1 MAALN
6 GKVYRPDVAHNDTTP
21 EAHYTR
27 DKTFGHFSEDGRAY
41 VVTDKNTPRPWVQY
55 LCNDKV
61 YVGVSNTAMG
71 FMRLANAEKV
81 TKHWEDGGNYIARLL
96 NSKRGLTVSADG
108 AEPCDFFDCADDL
121 VATMAPGK
129 VEFTGTVQ
137 NVSLRVTVTVPRE
150 EPAECWHV
158 SLTNQSAKSKKVAVS
173 FTQHIFYNQSTDTS
187 RIENGKYYIDRTD
200 GSTLLFTASRV
211 DSVTD
216 GIYHEKA
223 WNFQKA
229 SLHATFDLAAGS
241 SADWNTVIA
250 KWFPDGKLASS
261 EQAVCAYLDTDAFLA
276 EVAAVEQVLYRSYG
290 RNTCELP
297 DKNLERFINVWLKNQ
312 INLTFRYDRGG
323 MKLQVGY
330 RDGLQDSWGYMLI
343 DPKRAIEGVMFCLS
357 YMYPDGRCPRQISRF
372 NDEHD
377 VRDFSDSPIWAPIA
391 LNSYIRETGDF
402 EILNRVI
409 PFCGSDETATV
420 DEHIRRALDYMYRDR
435 AANGLV
441 RMRGGDWADG
451 LEGINKYGAD
461 ATSVWVTIAA
471 YYAQKMMA
479 DIYGAQGDAEKEA
492 EMLRR
497 NADYKQ
503 AVNTAGWD
511 GNWLCYAFFEDG
523 EPIGSSKNLEGKI
536 WLNPQTWGIFSG
548 IVDDP
553 DRIRRIDKAV
563 SRYLLTPFG
572 SLVLY
577 PPYVFY
583 GERNG
588 RLQNQMP
595 GTFLNSA
602 VYNHAA
608 SFKVF
613 ADVARGDYDDAYDSI
628 MRCLPNHPDNSD
640 TRRTSEPFAV
650 GNVYYGPDHQRQG
663 MNLFSW
669 FTATPSWLV
678 HGGYEEILGVKAGFR
693 GVEITPHVP
702 LDWQNYRVHKEYRG
716 TNYEIEFVRSD
727 EKGIFVD
734 GKKIDGT
741 VVFSNDPVCKVL
753 VKF

>member
-1 MAALN
+1 MATLP
-6 GKVYRPDVAHNDTTP
+6 GKEYRPDVAHNNTSP

-27 DKTFGHFSEDGRAY
+27 DKTFGHFSEDGCAY

-55 LCNDKV
+55 LCNDKI

-81 TKHWEDGGNYIARLL
+81 TKHWEDAGNYIARLL
-96 NSKRGLTVSADG
+96 NSKRGLSISVDG
-108 AEPCDFFDCADDL
+108 AEPCDFFDCAEDL
-121 VATMAPGK
+121 IATVSPGK
-129 VEFTGTVQ
+129 VEFSGTIQ
-137 NVSLRVTVTVPRE
+137 GVSLQVTVFVPRE

-158 SLTNQSAKSKKVAVS
+158 TLANPAAESKTVAVG
-173 FTQHIFYNQSTDTS
+173 FTQHIFYNQKTDTAS
-187 RIENGKYYIDRTD
+187 FADGKYYIKRTD
-200 GSTLLFTASRV
+200 GSTLLFTASQV
-211 DSVTD
+211 DSADD

-223 WNFQKA
+223 WDFQKVTLYATLTIGANA
-229 SLHATFDLAAGS
+229 SIH
-241 SADWNTVIA
+241 WNNVIA
-250 KWFPDGKLASS
+250 KWFPEGKLASS
-261 EQAVCAYLDTDAFLA
+261 EEAVSAYLDTDKFLA
-276 EVAAVEQVLYRSYG
+276 EVEAVREKLFRNYG

-323 MKLQVGY
+323 QKLMVGY

-343 DPKRAIEGVMFCLS
+343 DPERAVEGVVYCLS

-372 NDEHD
+372 NNEHD

-391 LNSYIRETGDF
+391 LNSYIRETGNF
-402 EILNRVI
+402 EILDRVI
-409 PFCGSDETATV
+409 PFCDSEETATV
-420 DEHIRRALDYMYRDR
+420 EEHIRRALDYMYRDR
-435 AANGLV
+435 ADNGIIRV
-441 RMRGGDWADG
+441 RDGDWADG
-451 LEGINKYGAD
+451 LGGINQYGAD
-461 ATSVWVTIAA
+461 ANSVWVTIAA
-471 YYAQKMMA
+471 YYAQSKMA
-479 DIYGAQGDAEKEA
+479 EIYEA
-492 EMLRR
+492 RGEEDKKNEMLRR
-497 NADYKQ
+497 NAEYKE
-503 AVNTAGWD
+503 AVNTVGWD
-511 GNWLCYAFFEDG
+511 GNWIRYGFFADG
-523 EPIGSSKNLEGKI
+523 EPIGSAQNLEGKI

-553 DRIRRIDKAV
+553 DRIRRIDKAI
-563 SRYLLTPFG
+563 SRYLLTPYG

-583 GERNG
+583 GARNG
-588 RLQNQMP
+588 RIQNQVP

-613 ADVARGDYDDAYDSI
+613 ADVARGDYDDAYDSM

-650 GNVYYGPDHQRQG
+650 GNVYYGPDHERQG

-678 HGGYEEILGVKAGFR
+678 HGGYEEILGVKAGFN

-702 LDWQNYRVHKEYRG
+702 VDWQSYKVHKEYRG

-727 EKGIFVD
+727 DKGIFVD
-734 GKKIDGT
+734 GQKIEGT
-741 VVFSNDPVCKVL
+741 SVRSDKPTCNVL

>member
-1 MAALN
+1 MPGLD
-6 GKVYRPDVAHNDTTP
+6 GKVYRPDVAHNNTTP
-21 EAHYTR
+21 EEHYNRT
-27 DKTFGHFSEDGRAY
+27 KTFGHFTEDGRSY
-41 VVTDKNTPRPWVQY
+41 VITDKKTPRPWIQY

-61 YVGVSNTAMG
+61 YAAVSGTAMG
-71 FMRLANAEKV
+71 FLRLANAEKV

-96 NSKRGLTVSADG
+96 NSKRGFALSVDG
-108 AEPCDFFDCADDL
+108 DEPSDFFDDCEDL
-121 VATMAPGK
+121 VATMTPGK
-129 VEFTGTVQ
+129 VEYAGTLKGISVKI
-137 NVSLRVTVTVPRE
+137 TVMIPRE
-150 EPAECWHV
+150 EPAECWHIT
-158 SLTNQSAKSKKVAVS
+158 LTNTEGGTKTVAMSFAQHLFYSKLNDTPSIEGGK
-173 FTQHIFYNQSTDTS
+173 FYS
-187 RIENGKYYIDRTD
+187 RTAEAT
-200 GSTLLFTASRV
+200 TLMTANRV
-211 DSVTD
+211 DDITVET
-216 GIYHEKA
+216 YHEKA
-223 WNFQKA
+223 WDFNKVTLKA
-229 SLHATFDLAAGS
+229 QATLAAGAS
-241 SADWNTVIA
+241 FDWNNVLA
-250 KWFPDGKLASS
+250 KWFYEGKLKSS
-261 EQAVCAYLDTDAFLA
+261 EEAVTAFLDSATFVA
-276 EVAAVEQVLYRSYG
+276 ESEAVLAKIERNYA
-290 RNTCELP
+290 RNTCSLP
-297 DKNLERFINVWLKNQ
+297 DKNMERFINYWLKNQ
-312 INLTFRYDRGG
+312 IDLTFRYDRGG
-323 MKLQVGY
+323 QKLMVGY
-330 RDGLQDSWGYMLI
+330 RDGLQDSWGYMLV
-343 DPKRAIEGVMFCLS
+343 DPNRAIDGVIFCLS

-402 EILNRVI
+402 GVLDRVI

-420 DEHIRRALDYMYRDR
+420 EEHIWRALDFMYCDR

-479 DIYGAQGDAEKEA
+479 EVYEAMGNEEKKN

-497 NADYKQ
+497 NADYKE

-523 EPIGSSKNLEGKI
+523 EPIGSVRNLEGKI

-548 IVDDP
+548 IIDDP
-553 DRIRRIDKAV
+553 DKIRRMQKGID
-563 SRYLLTPFG
+563 RYLLTPFG
-572 SLVLY
+572 SLVMY

-583 GERNG
+583 GERDG
-588 RLQNQMP
+588 RVQNQHP

-613 ADVARGDYDDAYDSI
+613 SDVARGDYDDAYDTM
-628 MRCLPNHPDNSD
+628 MRCLPGHPDNSD
-640 TRRTSEPFAV
+640 TRRTSEPYTV
-650 GNVYYGPDHQRQG
+650 GNVYYGPDHPRQG
-663 MNLFSW
+663 MNLFAW
-669 FTATPSWLV
+669 FTATPSWLI

-702 LDWQNYRVHKEYRG
+702 VDWQSYSVHKEYRG
-716 TNYEIEFVRSD
+716 TTYEIEFVRSE

-734 GKKIDGT
+734 GEKIDGN
-741 VVFSNDPVCKVL
+741 VVLSHKPSCHVL

>member
-1 MAALN
+1 MPALT
-6 GKVYRPDVAHNDTTP
+6 GKVYRPDVVHNDTTP

-27 DKTFGHFSEDGRAY
+27 DKSFGHFTEDGGAY
-41 VVTDKNTPRPWVQY
+41 VVTDRNTPRPWVQY
-55 LCNDKV
+55 LCNDKI

-81 TKHWEDGGNYIARLL
+81 TKHWEEGGNYIARLL
-96 NSKRGLTVSADG
+96 NSRRGFTLSVDG
-108 AEPCDFFDCADDL
+108 EEPVDLFACAEDL
-121 VATMAPGK
+121 VTTVAPGK
-129 VEFTGTVQ
+129 VIFEGSVGGVCATATVM
-137 NVSLRVTVTVPRE
+137 VPRE

-158 SLTNQSAKSKKVAVS
+158 TLSNPSCKAVTVALT
-173 FTQHIFYNQSTDTS
+173 FTQHVFW
-187 RIENGKYYIDRTD
+187 NGKTDVASTEGGKYVVTRTD
-200 GSTLLFTASRV
+200 GSTLLYAASAV
-211 DSVTD
+211 DGVDETL
-216 GIYHEKA
+216 YHEKA
-223 WNFQKA
+223 WDFKEVTLKA
-229 SLHATFDLAAGS
+229 TLTLDAGG
-241 SADWNTVIA
+241 SADWNVSLA
-250 KWFPDGKLASS
+250 KWFPEGKLRSS
-261 EQAVCAYLDTDAFLA
+261 EEAVSAYLDSAAFSA
-276 EVAAVEQVLYRSYG
+276 ELAAVETGLARDYG
-290 RNTCELP
+290 RNTCVLP
-297 DKNLERFINVWLKNQ
+297 DKNAERFINVWLKNQ

-323 MKLQVGY
+323 QKLMVGY

-343 DPKRAIEGVMFCLS
+343 DPARAVEGVLFCLS

-372 NDEHD
+372 NNEHD

-402 EILNRVI
+402 AVLDRVI
-409 PFCGSDETATV
+409 PFCDSDETATV
-420 DEHIRRALDYMYRDR
+420 EDHVWRALDYMYRDR

-461 ATSVWVTIAA
+461 ATSVWVTVAA
-471 YYAQKMMA
+471 YYAQRMMA
-479 DIYGAQGDAEKEA
+479 EIYGARGDEDKKD

-497 NADYKQ
+497 NADYKE

-523 EPIGSSKNLEGKI
+523 EPIGSARNLEGKI

-553 DRIRRIDKAV
+553 DRIRRMDKAV

-588 RLQNQMP
+588 RLQNQNP

-613 ADVARGDYDDAYDSI
+613 ADVARGDYDDALDTFS
-628 MRCLPNHPDNSD
+628 RCLPNHPDNPD

-669 FTATPSWLV
+669 FTATPSWLI

-702 LDWQNYRVHKEYRG
+702 VDWQSYSVHKEYRG
-716 TNYEIEFVRSD
+716 TSYEIEFVRAE

-734 GKKIDGT
+734 GKQIEGN
-741 VVFSNDPVCKVL
+741 VVLSDKPVCKVL